1 MITYKIKING
11 KEYTLPARTLAVNE
25 KIEEISGLD
34 AKYKAG
40 ELTRRG
46 VVEALH
52 AFVDGLAPGCVPPL
66 EEVDTNE
73 LLKVSMDMIA
83 VYDGPRIKSTIES
96 QMSTAREL
104 LSKPEVKQLITAA
117 QAVGNQ
123 K

>member
-11 KEYTLPARTLAVNE
+11 KEYTLPARTMAVDE
-25 KIEEISGLD
+25 RIEEISGLD

-73 LLKVSMDMIA
+73 LLKVSMDIIA
-83 VYDGPRIKSTIES
+83 AYDGPAQRAKVES
-96 QMSTAREL
+96 QMSSAREL
-104 LSKPEVKQLITAA
+104 LKNPEIQKLL
-117 QAVGNQ
+117 AVVPMLN
-123 K
+123 KK

>member
-1 MITYKIKING
+1 MITYKIKVNG
-11 KEYTLPARTLAVNE
+11 KEYTLPARTLAVDE
-25 KIEEISGLD
+25 RIEEISGLD

-66 EEVDTNE
+66 E
-73 LLKVSMDMIA
+73 
-83 VYDGPRIKSTIES
+83 
-96 QMSTAREL
+96 L

-117 QAVGNQ
+117 QAVGNR

>member
-11 KEYTLPARTLAVNE
+11 KEYALPARTLAVDE
-25 KIEEISGLD
+25 RIEEISGLD

-73 LLKVSMDMIA
+73 LLKVSMDIIA
-83 VYDGPRIKSTIES
+83 AYDGPAQRAKVES
-96 QMSTAREL
+96 QMSSAREL
-104 LSKPEVKQLITAA
+104 LKNPEIQKLL
-117 QAVGNQ
+117 AVVPMLN
-123 K
+123 KK

>member
-11 KEYTLPARTLAVNE
+11 KEYTLPARTLAVDE

-34 AKYKAG
+34 TKYKSG

-73 LLKVSMDMIA
+73 LLKVSMDIIA
-83 VYDGPRIKSTIES
+83 AYDGPAQRAKVES
-96 QMSTAREL
+96 QMSSAREL
-104 LSKPEVKQLITAA
+104 LKNPEIQKLL
-117 QAVGNQ
+117 AVAPMLN
-123 K
+123 KK

>member
-11 KEYTLPARTLAVNE
+11 KEYTLPARTLAVDE

-46 VVEALH
+46 VVEARH
-52 AFVDGLAPGCVPPL
+52 SFVDGLAPGCVPPL

-73 LLKVSMDMIA
+73 LLKVSMDIIA
-83 VYDGPRIKSTIES
+83 AYDGPAQRAKVES
-96 QMSTAREL
+96 QMSSAREL
-104 LSKPEVKQLITAA
+104 LKNPEIQKLL
-117 QAVGNQ
+117 AVVPMLN
-123 K
+123 KK

>member
-1 MITYKIKING
+1 MTYKVKING
-11 KEYTLPARTLAVNE
+11 KDYTLPARTLAVDE

-52 AFVDGLAPGCVPPL
+52 AFVDGLALGCVPPL

-73 LLKVSMDMIA
+73 LLKVSMDIIA
-83 VYDGPRIKSTIES
+83 VYDGPRIKNTIEA
-96 QMSTAREL
+96 QMSAAREL

-117 QAVGNQ
+117 QAVSNQ

>member
-11 KEYTLPARTLAVNE
+11 KEYILPTRTLAVDE

-40 ELTRRG
+40 ELSRRG

-52 AFVDGLAPGCVPPL
+52 TFVDGLAPGCLPPL

-96 QMSTAREL
+96 QMSAAREL

>member
-1 MITYKIKING
+1 MIAYKIKVND
-11 KEYTLPARTLAVNE
+11 KEYTLPARTLAVDE
-25 KIEEISGLD
+25 RIEEISGLD

-73 LLKVSMDMIA
+73 LLKVSMDIIA
-83 VYDGPRIKSTIES
+83 AYDGPAQRAKVES
-96 QMSTAREL
+96 HMSSAREL
-104 LSKPEVKQLITAA
+104 LKNPEIQKLL
-117 QAVGNQ
+117 AVVPMLN
-123 K
+123 KK

>member
-11 KEYTLPARTLAVNE
+11 QEYTLPTRTLAVDE

-40 ELTRRG
+40 ELSRRG

-66 EEVDTNE
+66 DEVDTNE
-73 LLKVSMDMIA
+73 LLKVSMDIIA
-83 VYDGPRIKSTIES
+83 VYDAPRIKNTIES
-96 QMSTAREL
+96 QMSAAREL
-104 LSKPEVKQLITAA
+104 LSKPEVKQLITAT
-117 QAVGNQ
+117 QAFGAR

>member
-1 MITYKIKING
+1 MQNSING
-11 KEYTLPARTLAVNE
+11 LGTSPPVRGAW
-25 KIEEISGLD
+25 IEI
-34 AKYKAG
+34 
-40 ELTRRG
+40 
-46 VVEALH
+46 
-52 AFVDGLAPGCVPPL
+52 L

-96 QMSTAREL
+96 QMSAAREL